1 MIYLIC
7 GKNTYLSKKKKQEL
21 IEDYKKK
28 GFTSEFL
35 DKDYADVRQFLE
47 EFRSQSLFGEK
58 KFFVI
63 NSLWERKPLKEK
75 FQKEIKKLQNQE
87 IIIFENKEIS
97 SEDKLLKEIQKTGK
111 VFQFSLSDK
120 TEMKKIIKNDLKE
133 ENFTID
139 DIALDTLVEFLSSSP
154 DRFAAELSKLK
165 TYKFFEKKI
174 DTQDV
179 LKLVKPEIDLDVFRM
194 VEAIA
199 KRHKKTALNLI
210 NQHLQ
215 RGDSPLYLLAMINYQ
230 FRNLIIYQEGKNSP
244 HFIDE
249 SGMSFFQIKK
259 IQELSCFF
267 DLKKLK
273 QIYQKLFKIDL
284 AVKTGKMDLLEA
296 LELLVL
302 ET

>member
-1 MIYLIC
+1 
-7 GKNTYLSKKKKQEL
+7 
-21 IEDYKKK
+21 
-28 GFTSEFL
+28 
-35 DKDYADVRQFLE
+35 
-47 EFRSQSLFGEK
+47 
-58 KFFVI
+58 
-63 NSLWERKPLKEK
+63 
-75 FQKEIKKLQNQE
+75 
-87 IIIFENKEIS
+87 
-97 SEDKLLKEIQKTGK
+97 
-111 VFQFSLSDK
+111 
-120 TEMKKIIKNDLKE
+120 MKKIIKNDLKE

-273 QIYQKLFKIDL
+273 QIYQKLFIILKNFLEKDE
-284 AVKTGKMDLLEA
+284 TGKMDSLEA